1 MKSEKFIIG
10 LGNPGK
16 TYKNNRHNIGF
27 LFIEEVANK
36 YGLKLNKK
44 NKLFCN
50 YCEYL
55 INDINYR
62 LFMPNT
68 FMNNSGDSV
77 KAIIDWYK
85 INPEKLFII
94 VDDIDLPF
102 GKIRFREKG
111 GSGGHNG
118 LKSIIDKI
126 RTKDF
131 KRIRIGIGSPP
142 HLKKEKRSNTISHV
156 LGDFSSREKLNLDE
170 IFMKIIESI
179 EKWDTINNEIIIS
192 QLNTFSTSRKDEI

>member
-16 TYKNNRHNIGF
+16 NYKNNRHNIGF
-27 LFIEEVANK
+27 LFVLEVAKK
-36 YGLKLNKK
+36 YGLKVTKK
-44 NKLFCN
+44 NKLLCN
-50 YCEYL
+50 YCEYC

-77 KAIIDWYK
+77 KAIVDWYK
-85 INPEKLFII
+85 IHPEKLFVI

-102 GKIRFREKG
+102 GKIRCRKKG

-118 LKSIIDKI
+118 LKSIIDRIK
-126 RTKDF
+126 TKEF
-131 KRIRIGIGSPP
+131 KRIRIGVGSPP
-142 HLKKEKRSNTISHV
+142 NLKKEKRINTISHV
-156 LGDFSSREKLNLDE
+156 LGDFSKKEKLLIDE
-170 IFMKIIESI
+170 IFSKIIESI
-179 EKWDTINNEIIIS
+179 EKWDKINNEIIIS
-192 QLNTFSTSRKDEI
+192 QLNSFSNGVNDEI

>member
-16 TYKNNRHNIGF
+16 AYKNNRHNVGF

-36 YGLKLNKK
+36 YALKVTKK
-44 NKLFCN
+44 NKLLCN
-50 YCEYL
+50 YYEYS

-62 LFMPNT
+62 LFMPDT
-68 FMNNSGDSV
+68 FMNSSGDCV

-85 INPEKLFII
+85 IDLEKLFII

-102 GKIRFREKG
+102 GKIRFRTKG
-111 GSGGHNG
+111 GTGGHNG
-118 LKSIIDKI
+118 LKSIIDQIK
-126 RTKDF
+126 TKEF

-142 HLKKEKRSNTISHV
+142 NLNKEKRSNTISHV
-156 LGDFSSREKLNLDE
+156 LGNFSKKEKQILDE
-170 IFMKIIESI
+170 IFKKIIESI
-179 EKWDTINNEIIIS
+179 EKWDKINNDIIIS
-192 QLNTFSTSRKDEI
+192 QLNSFSNIGNDEI

>member
-1 MKSEKFIIG
+1 MRSEKFIIG

-36 YGLKLNKK
+36 YGLKLTKK
-44 NKLFCN
+44 NKLFCY

-55 INDINYR
+55 LNDINYR

-85 INPEKLFII
+85 IHPEKLFII

-102 GKIRFREKG
+102 GKIRCRKKG

-118 LKSIIDKI
+118 LKSIIDNIK
-126 RTKDF
+126 TKEF
-131 KRIRIGIGSPP
+131 KRIKIGIGSPP
-142 HLKKEKRSNTISHV
+142 HVDKEKRSNTILHV
-156 LGDFSSREKLNLDE
+156 LGDFSSKEKLVLDD
-170 IFMKIIESI
+170 IFKKIIESI
-179 EKWDTINNEIIIS
+179 EKWDKINNEIIIS
-192 QLNTFSTSRKDEI
+192 QLNTFSTSRNDEI